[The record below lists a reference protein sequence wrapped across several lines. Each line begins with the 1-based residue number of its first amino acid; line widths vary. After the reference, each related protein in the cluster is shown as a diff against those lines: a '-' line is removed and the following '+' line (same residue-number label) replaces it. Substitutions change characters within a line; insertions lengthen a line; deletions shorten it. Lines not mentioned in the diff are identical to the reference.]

1 MLEDISLDLS
11 DHIQGLVRPS
21 FSSCWDQIGAENQ
34 IEETMVLSQSNTVQ
48 EAINQLITFLSM
60 TPCEKTN
67 VVCRIIYSVISVFYT
82 TNSNTVRTTIR
93 IRTTVPTLL

>member
-1 MLEDISLDLS
+1 MLEDISMDLS
-11 DHIQGLVRPS
+11 DHIQGLIRPS

-60 TPCEKTN
+60 TPCEKSN
-67 VVCRIIYSVISVFYT
+67 VVCSYLSTYLLVSVLSQ
-82 TNSNTVRTTIR
+82 
-93 IRTTVPTLL
+93 LL

>member
-11 DHIQGLVRPS
+11 DHIQGLIRPN
-21 FSSCWDQIGAENQ
+21 FSSSWDQIGAENQ

-67 VVCRIIYSVISVFYT
+67 MVYNISYTAVSILCHDFYE
-82 TNSNTVRTTIR
+82 
-93 IRTTVPTLL
+93 L